1 MPSISFSLLDT
12 QMTQDDK
19 IFFQQLGKRLA
30 ALRKEMKLTQTQLAN
45 HLNTAQQ
52 LIASYEAGSRKIP
65 VSVLTK
71 MARLFAVPVDELV
84 GMKETPAKRGPAS
97 RLQQQMEQISQ
108 MPRAKQKLA
117 MDMLEAI
124 IQQQAS

>member
-1 MPSISFSLLDT
+1 
-12 QMTQDDK
+12 MTQDDK
-19 IFFQQLGKRLA
+19 VFFQQLGKRLA
-30 ALRKEMKLTQTQLAN
+30 ALRKEMKLTQTQLAK
-45 HLNTAQQ
+45 HLGTAQQ

-71 MARLFAVPVDELV
+71 MARLFAVPMDELV
-84 GMKETPAKRGPAS
+84 GTKEAPAKRGPAS
-97 RLQQQMEQISQ
+97 RLQQQMEQIAQ